1 MALNNDEKARLPA
14 TLRRSPAKA
23 QAIYIHTL
31 EAAEKEHGDGEAAH
45 RIAFASLKYS
55 FEKVGDHWEPKT
67 RRGPSDGQD
76 AKTGSAARRS
86 STPTAGGVNAYATKA
101 HLMDVAR
108 RLDVKGRSR
117 MTKVE
122 LVTAIERANHSATS
136 RARRTA
142 S

>member
-1 MALNNDEKARLPA
+1 LGGYIHRPFLNATFGALQLAANLRLLGVILIEHRLPPG
-14 TLRRSPAKA
+14 S
-23 QAIYIHTL
+23 H
-31 EAAEKEHGDGEAAH
+31 
-45 RIAFASLKYS
+45 LKHS
-55 FEKVGDHWEPKT
+55 FEKIGDHWEPKT
-67 RRGPSDGQD
+67 RRGPSDDQD
-76 AKTGSAARRS
+76 AKTGSEARRS
-86 STPTAGGVNAYATKA
+86 STPTVGGVDAYATKA